1 MTIAGIV
8 FAGIVFDVADV
19 AIVAFFVAVFVV
31 VVVVVA
37 FPFVFLAVGGHGRR
51 GHALLGEKSSRLRG
65 RRGGDSIDHTGIFFV
80 VVVVVVLVVSF
91 SLVVV
96 GMIVD
101 RCIFNVVVLLLF
113 LLEIVAT
120 HHVCDGRTVH
130 GGNPRETGNGFVG
143 GIAVVEEVGRR
154 RRRLLESVVSVV
166 SVVVPCRWEGG
177 GRVGTSGSFR
187 QGVVSVGVGV
197 SGRGRRGRVRFRWM
211 DDLLG
216 MDHVKSIRRRRRRRW
231 WRRRKN
237 DVPLPIA

>member
-31 VVVVVA
+31 VVVVVT

-154 RRRLLESVVSVV
+154 RLLESVV

-177 GRVGTSGSFR
+177 GRVGTSGRFR
-187 QGVVSVGVGV
+187 QGVVGVGVGV
-197 SGRGRRGRVRFRWM
+197 SGRGRRGRVRFRRM

-231 WRRRKN
+231 W
-237 DVPLPIA
+237 